1 VRVIFAGTPP
11 FAEKSL
17 RALHDAGFEIALVL
31 TQPDRPAGRGKALKA
46 SAVKQT
52 ALALGLEVFQPIS
65 LKTAD
70 AQLAIASAKSQVM
83 VVAAYGLILP
93 KAALDAPDYGC
104 INIHA
109 SLLPRWR
116 GAAPIQRAIQA
127 GDSHTGI
134 TIMQMDVGL
143 DTGPMILQQS
153 IAISPTANAT
163 LVHDELAELG
173 SAMIVQTLKDLDGL
187 IKQGKGLVSHPQPME
202 GITYAAKL
210 EKSEALIDWTKDAK
224 SIERTVHAF
233 DPVPGS
239 TARLAAAPEEVIKIW
254 KVQVVNM
261 DNSQFDSST
270 IGQLH
275 IAEQTRVFVTCGQ
288 GQIELLEIQKPGGK
302 RMSAQGWLTGQQNL
316 NNQKFLLSKP
326 SDE

>member
-1 VRVIFAGTPP
+1 VRIIFAGTPP

-17 RALHDAGFEIALVL
+17 IALHAAGFEIALVL

-52 ALALGLEVFQPIS
+52 ALALGLKVFQPVS
-65 LKTAD
+65 LKNAD
-70 AQLAIASAKSQVM
+70 TQLAIAAIEAQVM

-93 KAALDAPDYGC
+93 KVVLETPRHGC
-104 INIHA
+104 LNIHA

-127 GDSHTGI
+127 GDTSTGI

-143 DTGPMILQQS
+143 DTGPMISQQS
-153 IAISPTANAT
+153 IAISPKANAT

-173 SAMIVQTLKDLDGL
+173 SAMIVQTLKDLERL
-187 IKQGKGLVSHPQPME
+187 INQGQSLTSQVQPIE
-202 GITYAAKL
+202 GVTYAAKL

-224 SIERTVHAF
+224 SIARQVHAF

-239 TARLAAAPEEVIKIW
+239 TASLIVAPDEAIKIW
-254 KVQVVNM
+254 KVQVHNAE
-261 DNSQFDSST
+261 SAQLDSPE
-270 IGQLH
+270 IGKLR
-275 IAEQTRVFVTCGQ
+275 IAEQTRVFVTCGH
-288 GQIELLEIQKPGGK
+288 GELELLEIQKPGGK
-302 RMSAQGWLTGQQNL
+302 RMSAQIWLTGQPNL

-326 SDE
+326 LHE